1 MKDNFQRHFTNCSDL
16 LGTCWN
22 MLEPTSLPRACGR
35 AFRAKVESTCFK
47 TSAILKIE
55 GAPWS
60 NMEQHGATWS
70 NEAWHGN
77 KTNKT
82 EMAAQRLP
90 AQELQHMVFAITD
103 CILGTSVI

>member
-47 TSAILKIE
+47 TSAILKFE

-60 NMEQHGATWS
+60 NMEQHGATKL
-70 NEAWHGN
+70 G
-77 KTNKT
+77 
-82 EMAAQRLP
+82 MATKRTKLRW
-90 AQELQHMVFAITD
+90 LLNVYLLKNCNT
-103 CILGTSVI
+103 